1 MSTFSHDIF
10 AKQLRVRTFFR
21 DTGVVKYL
29 PVKLCNAIIF
39 NNLCCIH
46 FISELPTIAEK
57 EAVKHLCGASGAK
70 SYKRVIKED

>member
-1 MSTFSHDIF
+1 
-10 AKQLRVRTFFR
+10 
-21 DTGVVKYL
+21 VKYL

-57 EAVKHLCGASGAK
+57 EAVKHLCGAFEAK